1 MERLCDMDIYNLD
14 IKMGDVKIDAEELKR
29 LFECLQAYHEIIC
42 NSLDELSADE
52 KENLEQ
58 GLIFTE
64 YMQNKY
70 LVLGHLRRSQ
80 KQWYDILQKFNDEDF
95 TRNSTGEEVD
105 EARRAVWEMYLDDKG
120 KREKLQREVDERKKE
135 LYDSEQGKFKY
146 SFH

>member
-70 LVLGHLRRSQ
+70 LVLGHLRSSQ

>member
-1 MERLCDMDIYNLD
+1 MERLCDMNIHELD

-58 GLIFTE
+58 GLMYTE

-70 LVLGHLRRSQ
+70 LVLGHLRKSQ
-80 KQWYDILQKFNDEDF
+80 KQWYDILQRFNDDDF
-95 TRNSTGEEVD
+95 TKNSTSEEVD
-105 EARRAVWEMYLDDKG
+105 EARRTVWGMYLDDKD
-120 KREKLQREVDERKKE
+120 KREKLQREVDEMKQE
-135 LYDSEQGKFKY
+135 LYDVELGKFKY
-146 SFH
+146 TFH